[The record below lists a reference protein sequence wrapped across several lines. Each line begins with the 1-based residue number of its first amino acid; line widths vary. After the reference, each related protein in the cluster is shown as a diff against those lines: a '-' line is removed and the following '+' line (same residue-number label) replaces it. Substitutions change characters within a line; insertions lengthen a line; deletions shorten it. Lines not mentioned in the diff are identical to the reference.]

1 MGDKSPKKNNKKKPS
16 TKAATKNGAGAAM
29 APAPPRPAR

>member
-16 TKAATKNGAGAAM
+16 TKAAPKSGSGAAI
-29 APAPPRPAR
+29 APAAPRPAR